1 MAFNENKGQI
11 NRHPCIDCLKPW
23 EAMLCEMVRIVHV
36 MSCLMDD
43 GTSVKHE
50 HAKVNPD

>member
-11 NRHPCIDCLKPW
+11 NRHPCIDRLKPW
-23 EAMLCEMVRIVHV
+23 EAMLREMVQIVHV
-36 MSCLMDD
+36 MSGLMDD

-50 HAKVNPD
+50 DPKVNPD